1 MTKVHSM
8 ALDITI
14 SVNRIINKVEG
25 KSNGPTI
32 VFFAGIHGNEPA
44 GVVALEQ
51 ELGKLEKRK
60 QFVEGTVY
68 GICGNLKA
76 LEAERRYIEE
86 DLNRIWET
94 NHLNSLGEKHHL
106 NPEEQ
111 EQVQLFSLLQ
121 EILSTEKAPFYFI
134 DFHTTSSKTIPFI
147 TINDATI
154 NRKFSGLFPVPI
166 VLGIEEH
173 LNGPLLSYINELG
186 YVSLGFESGQ
196 HDEKEAIENA
206 IAFIHLT
213 LLFSGCTSTTHFPEQ
228 NIYYDQLKKASEGLR
243 DVFEVIDLY
252 TITNNEN
259 FEMQPGFRSFQRIEK
274 EIVLA
279 TSNLM
284 PIQSNYA
291 GRLFMPLYQREGS
304 EGFFIIKKIK
314 PIYLKASLMIR
325 NLKLDNLLSF
335 LPGVKWEDNNKKAL
349 IADLKIAKFLVKPLF
364 HLLGYRN
371 RQINEDHIR
380 LHNRERASKLDMY
393 KNQFWFKGS

>member
-1 MTKVHSM
+1 M
-8 ALDITI
+8 ALDRTI
-14 SVNRIINKVEG
+14 SVKRIINKIEG
-25 KSNGPTI
+25 NPQGPTI

-44 GVVALEQ
+44 GVLALEQ
-51 ELGKLEKRK
+51 ELKKLEKYK
-60 QFVEGTVY
+60 HLIEGTIY

-76 LEAERRYIEE
+76 LEAKRRYIEE
-86 DLNRIWET
+86 DLNRIWEA
-94 NHLNSLGEKHHL
+94 NHLNSLHEKQSL

-111 EQVQLFSLLQ
+111 EQALVFELLQ
-121 EILSTEKAPFYFI
+121 DILNTEKAPFYFI

-196 HDEKEAIENA
+196 HDEKEAVENA

-213 LLFSGCTSTTHFPEQ
+213 LLFAGSTSTAHFPEQ
-228 NIYYDQLKKASEGLR
+228 YIYFNQLKKAAAGIR

-252 TITNNEN
+252 SIKKNEN
-259 FEMQPGFRSFQRIEK
+259 FEMQPGFKSFQKIEK
-274 EIVLA
+274 EVVLA
-279 TSNLM
+279 TSDLI
-284 PIQSNYA
+284 PIQSNYK
-291 GRLFMPLYQREGS
+291 GRIFMPLYQREGK
-304 EGFFIIKKIK
+304 EGFFIIKKIR
-314 PIYLKASLMIR
+314 PIYLKASLWVR
-325 NLKLDNLLSF
+325 NLKFDSLFSLF
-335 LPGVKWEDNNKKAL
+335 PGINWENDDKKAL
-349 IADLKIAKFLVKPLF
+349 VVDLKIAKFLVKPLF

-380 LHNRERASKLDMY
+380 LHNRERASKTDMY
-393 KNQFWFKGS
+393 KNQFWFKGH

>member
-1 MTKVHSM
+1 MTQVHSM
-8 ALDITI
+8 ALDRTI
-14 SVNRIINKVEG
+14 SVNRIINKIEG
-25 KSNGPTI
+25 NPNGPTI

-44 GVVALEQ
+44 GVLALEQ
-51 ELGKLEKRK
+51 ELKKLEKSK
-60 QFVEGTVY
+60 HLIEGTIY

-76 LEAERRYIEE
+76 LEAKRRFIEE
-86 DLNRIWET
+86 DLNRIWEA
-94 NHLNSLGEKHHL
+94 NHLNSLDRKHNL

-111 EQVQLFSLLQ
+111 EQVDLFGLLQ
-121 EILSTEKAPFYFI
+121 DILNTEKAPFYFI
-134 DFHTTSSKTIPFI
+134 DLHTTSSKTIPFI

-196 HDEKEAIENA
+196 HDEKEAVENA
-206 IAFIHLT
+206 IAFIHLA
-213 LLFSGCTSTTHFPEQ
+213 LLFAGNTSTTHFPEQ
-228 NIYYDQLKKASEGLR
+228 YIYFDQLKKASEGLR

-252 TITNNEN
+252 SITKNEN
-259 FEMQPGFRSFQRIEK
+259 FEMQPGFRSFQNIEK
-274 EIVLA
+274 EVVLA

-284 PIQSNYA
+284 PIQANYS
-291 GRLFMPLYQREGS
+291 GRIFMPLYQREGK

-314 PIYLKASLMIR
+314 PIYLKISLLIR

-335 LPGVKWEDNNKKAL
+335 FPGINWENSDKTAL
-349 IADLKIAKFLVKPLF
+349 VADLKVTKFLVKPIF

-371 RQINEDHIR
+371 RQINKDHIR
-380 LHNRERASKLDMY
+380 LHNRERASKMDMY
-393 KNQFWFKGS
+393 KNQFWFKGY